1 MMDILIGPIIVASNN
16 LYIKIYQNTMLYT
29 KYATIPFLYINSTSN
44 LGGNMTTKVTA
55 VRTSYTGLTE

>member
-29 KYATIPFLYINSTSN
+29 YKICNYTIFIY
-44 LGGNMTTKVTA
+44 
-55 VRTSYTGLTE
+55 